1 MEDFSPDP
9 DFVKSTGKNLHHHTG
24 GFTMKLEKVTLSE
37 QIYQQLR
44 KHIVNQTLAAELLRS
59 QLTIL
64 TNKYQLLPSTMA
76 CVAAEHRKIADALE
90 SRNISLASKCL
101 NEHLEQK
108 RNNMLEHA

>member
-1 MEDFSPDP
+1 
-9 DFVKSTGKNLHHHTG
+9 
-24 GFTMKLEKVTLSE
+24 MKLEKVTLSE

-76 CVAAEHRKIADALE
+76 CVAAEHKKIADALE
-90 SRNISLASKCL
+90 KHHLSLASELLKK
-101 NEHLEQK
+101 HFEQEK
-108 RNNMLEHA
+108 NDMLERA